1 LEPPLLT
8 GIRQSEYAAI
18 TLGDIQLHARV
29 SRDEG
34 NVGSLRVHGKGRK
47 DRVVTFNYK
56 ACRALRVYL
65 AIQPKVDQ
73 EQLIFTGFEKSL
85 GTRSIRTI
93 VGKYLAEA
101 GIAGASQRTAAPRF
115 IRIYVKSG
123 KASGGSTST
132 RLLPVSLMKR
142 LPSAATITN

>member
-1 LEPPLLT
+1 M
-8 GIRQSEYAAI
+8 
-18 TLGDIQLHARV
+18 GDIPLPARV

-34 NVGSLRVHGKGRK
+34 NVGSLRVRGNGRK

-56 ACRALRVYL
+56 ACRALRAYL

-73 EQLIFTGFEKSL
+73 EQFILTEFEKSL

-101 GIAGASQRTAAPRF
+101 GIAGAS
-115 IRIYVKSG
+115 ISEK
-123 KASGGSTST
+123 
-132 RLLPVSLMKR
+132 RLLAS
-142 LPSAATITN
+142 SAFT